1 MMPTGQKRH
10 LRGAMAVIILAVAG
24 LAASGCSTT
33 SLEDAAPRPVAQQSL
48 APQTLMPSPSSPG
61 QSAATAAAATPE
73 PVAGA
78 PAATA
83 AKTDTQTYGPSD
95 SAPVDTGTYP
105 NINNVPKGET
115 AQMTPAERAAMIQE
129 LAAARQGT
137 AVGAKAQPGNSSPD
151 AMKKIG
157 ATHAKD
163 ALAEIEAQ

>member
-1 MMPTGQKRH
+1 MV
-10 LRGAMAVIILAVAG
+10 LAMAGV
-24 LAASGCSTT
+24 AASGCSTT
-33 SLEDAAPRPVAQQSL
+33 SLEEAAPRPVAQQSL
-48 APQTLMPSPSSPG
+48 APQTLMPAPSSPG
-61 QSAATAAAATPE
+61 QAAAPSTAA
-73 PVAGA
+73 PVAA
-78 PAATA
+78 SPAATK
-83 AKTDTQTYGPSD
+83 AKTDEKTYGPSD

-137 AVGAKAQPGNSSPD
+137 AVGAKAQPGNSSPA